1 MESTLLA
8 IVDDFK
14 NFVMSGV
21 QTLPLSMAGTLLIL
35 GVGTANYSMLFFLVG
50 MLLAAPLLPCL
61 INLGATKDWEMP
73 GCDIIPGNTS
83 YIIPQWIVMVYFF
96 LGYMMTNAVELYQ
109 MPPTEPADPQKTTL
123 RKTQCM
129 VGIIAVIVCMFVF
142 GVIRLTSCDTT
153 GTRIGIAIGTAA
165 LASAAGYGWYSL
177 LNTSMSGRLADLF
190 GIANRLLSPS
200 AFVNEPVGCV
210 PMA

>member
-96 LGYMMTNAVELYQ
+96 LGYMMTNAIELYQ

-165 LASAAGYGWYSL
+165 LASVAGYGWYSL

>member
-50 MLLAAPLLPCL
+50 MLLAAPLIPCL

-96 LGYMMTNAVELYQ
+96 LGYMMTNAIELYQ

-153 GTRIGIAIGTAA
+153 GTRMLIAFVTAA
-165 LASAAGYGWYSL
+165 AASAAGYGWYSL